1 MKKTSK
7 RILATSM
14 SMALAVTS
22 AVPAFA
28 KSIDGSVSARE
39 EKNAELSMNLATQ
52 GMVLLENE
60 NNVLPMAKSGNV
72 ALFGKGAVETVKGGT
87 GSGDVNQRSVVT
99 VWDGFKNAGYN
110 VTSESWL
117 SEYEAYY
124 DENGGNS
131 GGMWSAP
138 FVDETE
144 ITDAQIE
151 EAKAN
156 TDTVVYVIARNSG
169 EFADRTNTP
178 GDYQLSEIYSWINAS
193 GTQ

>member
-1 MKKTSK
+1 MKKTCK
-7 RILATSM
+7 RVLATSM

-22 AVPAFA
+22 AIPAFA
-28 KSIDGSVSARE
+28 KTIDGSISSRE
-39 EKNAELSMNLATQ
+39 ERNAELSMNLATQ

-117 SEYEAYY
+117 SEYETYY
-124 DENGGNS
+124 DENGGNTSS
-131 GGMWSAP
+131 GWSST
-138 FVDETE
+138 FVDETA

-151 EAKAN
+151 EAKADG

-178 GDYQLSEIYSWINAS
+178 GDY
-193 GTQ
+193 